1 MNQIQDIVKTYYGE
15 TLTGTKDLRTD
26 ACTTA
31 DRPAPHVSA
40 ALAAVHDEVAGR
52 YYGCGLAIP
61 SVLEGLKV
69 LDLGCGAGRDVF
81 ALAKLV
87 GPTGHVTGVDMTDA
101 QLDVARAHEAW
112 HAEKFGYAA
121 PNTRFLKGYLEKLGD
136 LDLEPGSF
144 DLIISNCVI
153 NLCTDKPEVFRQA
166 HRLLKPGGELYF
178 SDVYADR
185 RIPADLAADP
195 VLYGECLSGAL
206 YWGDFLTIAK
216 KSGFTD
222 PRTVDHRRLGIIDP
236 VLKDK
241 LGPIR
246 FASVT
251 ARLMRLDGLDT
262 SCEDYGQAVI
272 YKGGIPGMERT
283 FILDAEHHIEAGRVF
298 PVCGNTLSMLMD
310 TRFAPWF
317 EVVGEGKT
325 HYGLFPGCAAPD
337 VFASAAGEAGAD
349 AANCCSPSSSGSSCC

>member
-15 TLTGTKDLRTD
+15 TLSGTKDLKTD
-26 ACTTA
+26 ACTTT
-31 DRPAPHVSA
+31 DRPPPHVSA

-61 SVLEGLKV
+61 SVLEGLKL

-112 HAEKFGYAA
+112 HAERFGYEK
-121 PNTRFLKGYLEKLGD
+121 PNTRFVKGYLEQLGE

-185 RIPADLAADP
+185 RMPSDLISDP

-206 YWGDFLTIAK
+206 YWGDFGRIVKEA
-216 KSGFTD
+216 GFID
-222 PRTVDHRRLGIIDP
+222 PRTVDHRRLGIVDP
-236 VLKDK
+236 ALKDK
-241 LGPIR
+241 LGSIR

-251 ARLMRLDGLDT
+251 ARLIKLDGLET
-262 SCEDYGQAVI
+262 ACEDYGQAVI
-272 YKGGIPGMERT
+272 YKGGIAGMEQV
-283 FILDAEHHIEAGRVF
+283 FALDAEHHIEAGRVF
-298 PVCGNTLSMLMD
+298 PVCGNTLAMLKQ
-310 TRFAPWF
+310 TRFSPF
-317 EVVGEGKT
+317 FDVVGDGAT

-337 VFASAAGEAGAD
+337 VFADATD
-349 AANCCSPSSSGSSCC
+349 AAPASPGGCCG

>member
-15 TLTGTKDLRTD
+15 TLSGSNDLKTD

-31 DRPAPHVSA
+31 DRPPPHVSA

-61 SVLEGLKV
+61 SVLDGLKV
-69 LDLGCGAGRDVF
+69 LDLGCGAGRDVY

-87 GPTGHVTGVDMTDA
+87 GPAGHVTGVDMTDA
-101 QLDVARAHEAW
+101 QLDVARQHEAW
-112 HAEKFGYAA
+112 HAEQFGYDA
-121 PNTRFLKGYLEKLGD
+121 PNTRFVKGYLEKLGE

-206 YWGDFLTIAK
+206 YWGDFQSIAK
-216 KSGFTD
+216 AAGFTD
-222 PRTVDHRRLGIIDP
+222 PRTVNHRRLGIIDP

-251 ARLMRLDGLDT
+251 ARLIKLDELDAA
-262 SCEDYGQAVI
+262 CEDYGQAVI
-272 YKGGIPGMERT
+272 YRGGIPGMEQV
-283 FILDAEHHIEAGRVF
+283 FVLDAEHSIEVGRVF
-298 PVCGNTLSMLMD
+298 PVCGNTLAMLRD
-310 TRFAPWF
+310 TRFAPYF
-317 EVVGEGKT
+317 DVIGDGAT

-337 VFASAAGEAGAD
+337 VFAATGAD
-349 AANCCSPSSSGSSCC
+349 EAPASPGGCCG